1 MKQIDVK
8 GMSSFTE
15 TIKQLEPEKIINK
28 ALKLGAS
35 YADVRYHLNIN
46 EQIRVE
52 NKSLEDYKSQNF
64 GGLGLRVVQKGAVG
78 YASTSD
84 LSKNNIDRTIQE
96 ALKLAKSFKSNKGNF
111 ADTKTMKLDKK
122 VSMKINHADISP
134 EEKVKLLIETNKAA
148 FIKENIKNVITVMGS
163 SVDYRYFLSSDG
175 TQTTV
180 EVPLIGI
187 VEISVAASN
196 GKMDSM
202 FHGHGACSG
211 FEFVKKRDWNDF
223 SVDLSELALRSVQ
236 AKAPPPGTY
245 PVVVDPRLVG
255 ILVHEAFGHA
265 AEADLVFTGTSTLK
279 DRLGE
284 QLANEQVTVIDEGV
298 IDGGFYMPI
307 DDEGTPKGKTVIL
320 DKGVLKGY
328 MHDRNSAQ
336 VLSVSPTG
344 NGRAQDF
351 ENQTQVRMTNTYIDD
366 GKFEFDELLEGI
378 KEGIYIK
385 NKGSGGGQVEV
396 GAGTFT
402 FNGGESIMIRNGEL
416 AEPVRGVVISG
427 AILDT
432 LKTVDAVGNDLS
444 ISTSFFG
451 GCGKGGQT
459 AKCGF
464 GGPHIRVQKMTV
476 GGR

>member
-1 MKQIDVK
+1 M
-8 GMSSFTE
+8 
-15 TIKQLEPEKIINK
+15 
-28 ALKLGAS
+28 
-35 YADVRYHLNIN
+35 
-46 EQIRVE
+46 
-52 NKSLEDYKSQNF
+52 
-64 GGLGLRVVQKGAVG
+64 GLRVVQKGAVG

-111 ADTKTMKLDKK
+111 ADTKTLKLDKK
-122 VSMKINHADISP
+122 ISMKINHADISP

-148 FIKENIKNVITVMGS
+148 FIKDEIKNVITVMGS
-163 SVDYRYFLSSDG
+163 SIDNRYFLSSDG

-284 QLANEQVTVIDEGV
+284 QLASEQVTVIDEGV

-344 NGRAQDF
+344 
-351 ENQTQVRMTNTYIDD
+351 
-366 GKFEFDELLEGI
+366 KLLEGI